1 MSGLDHLMSTE
12 KMCYYTN
19 ENIFLQK
26 ETVKQNLRLET
37 VEVRTTI
44 QGRNQEKITLQM
56 FIIILRM
63 EAIILPQVQHPMAV

>member
-1 MSGLDHLMSTE
+1 MY
-12 KMCYYTN
+12 CYTN

-26 ETVKQNLRLET
+26 ETVKQNLKLET

-56 FIIILRM
+56 FIIIILAM

>member
-1 MSGLDHLMSTE
+1 MSVLDHLMSTE

-19 ENIFLQK
+19 VNIFLQK

-56 FIIILRM
+56 FIIILPM
-63 EAIILPQVQHPMAV
+63 EAIILPQVQHRMAV

>member
-1 MSGLDHLMSTE
+1 MSIK

-26 ETVKQNLRLET
+26 ETVKQNLKLET

-44 QGRNQEKITLQM
+44 QGRNLEKITPQM
-56 FIIILRM
+56 FIIILPM
-63 EAIILPQVQHPMAV
+63 EATILPQVQHPMAV

>member
-1 MSGLDHLMSTE
+1 MSVLDHLMSTE
-12 KMCYYTN
+12 KMYYYAN

-56 FIIILRM
+56 FIILPM

>member
-1 MSGLDHLMSTE
+1 MRVLDHLMS
-12 KMCYYTN
+12 TN

-44 QGRNQEKITLQM
+44 QGRNQEKITLRM
-56 FIIILRM
+56 FIIILPM
-63 EAIILPQVQHPMAV
+63 EAIILPQVQHPMAM